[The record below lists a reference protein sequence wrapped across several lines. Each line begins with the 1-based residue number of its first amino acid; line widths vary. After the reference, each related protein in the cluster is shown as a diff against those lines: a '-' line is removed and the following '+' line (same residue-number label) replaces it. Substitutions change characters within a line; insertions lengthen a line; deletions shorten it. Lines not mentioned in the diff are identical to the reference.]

1 MNVTIDAIEFNSI
14 EEFHELIKEK
24 LNFSSDYD
32 DTLEALW
39 EHLVHRCKS
48 QVNLFWLDYETSETI
63 LGDYA
68 KELVDLFQEAD
79 DELEYFHFELQ
90 E

>member
-1 MNVTIDAIEFNSI
+1 MNITIDACEFNSL

-24 LNFSSDYD
+24 MEFSEDYD

-39 EHLVHRCKS
+39 DHLVHKCKHV
-48 QVNLFWLDYETSETI
+48 VNLYWIDYETSKTI
-63 LGDYA
+63 LGEDA
-68 KELVDLFQEAD
+68 KALLDLFQEAD

-90 E
+90 V